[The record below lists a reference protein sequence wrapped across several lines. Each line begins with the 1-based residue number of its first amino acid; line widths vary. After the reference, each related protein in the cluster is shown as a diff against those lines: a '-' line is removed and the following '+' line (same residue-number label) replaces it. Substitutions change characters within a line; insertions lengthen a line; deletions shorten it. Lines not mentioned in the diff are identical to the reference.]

1 MTCREKSNQLQ
12 TNNMEYGLYQDL
24 ASALPSGVYR
34 LRVYQELSLFED
46 KWLSSED
53 SPSYI
58 EFANDRFYEILH
70 LDRSSFINNPGIISR
85 FIYEED
91 KAQFA
96 KINVESNKYKTPF
109 EWEGRFLID
118 NNLIW
123 TQFKSI
129 PRVLENG
136 DIIWTGTLNDIT
148 QRKQIEEDIKHKN
161 AELQRLSDDKDILMS
176 ILAHDLITPFNSMLG
191 FLDLLSENLREYDVH
206 TLGNYISIV
215 NNSAKGAFN
224 LLNDILLWTRSQ
236 SGAIPFEP
244 KIFNLKSS
252 IDEVTE
258 FLKPNANTK
267 NITINI
273 DESDKTVVFAD
284 VDMLNTILRNLISN
298 AIKFTDLGGIVN
310 ISSERTESDILVTIS
325 DNGIGIAPNILPR
338 LFDTTKLYST
348 RGTANEKG
356 TGFGLMLCKKFLE
369 EHGGEIWAESELGRG
384 SKFKFTLPLN
394 GEL

>member
-85 FIYEED
+85 FIFEED

-96 KINVESNKYKTPF
+96 KINVEANKYKTPF

-118 NNLIW
+118 TNLIW
-123 TQFKSI
+123 IQFKSV

-191 FLDLLSENLREYDVH
+191 FLDLLSENLREYDVN
-206 TLGNYISIV
+206 TLENYISIV

-236 SGAIPFEP
+236 SGAIPFKP

-252 IDEVTE
+252 IEDVKD
-258 FLKPNANTK
+258 FLKPNANSK

-273 DESDKTVVFAD
+273 DESDKTAVFAD

-298 AIKFTDLGGIVN
+298 AIKFTDLGGIIN

-356 TGFGLMLCKKFLE
+356 TGFGLMLCKKFVE
-369 EHGGEIWAESELGRG
+369 EHGGEIWAESELSKG

-394 GEL
+394 E